1 MDKTLRS
8 ILWILVGL
16 VVLSS
21 FSTGWFYI
29 AKERLYDDYIKL
41 ENLFKTSM
49 DNLNNELL
57 ASNKEKE
64 ETKAKL
70 KAIEGQLEILQ
81 SKNSDLESQYK
92 STLKEKDYLNRE
104 LASVKYG
111 KTFLEKKLKNLES
124 DMFLAGMLKEKV
136 YLQVELNRLKDSLAP
151 KDTEIERLKSENMD
165 MSIKLSKAQEEK
177 NAIEEKLKDSTQV
190 AEILSR
196 DLLQEKDKT
205 SLDRQEFEKTR
216 MENNILMAKIAK
228 IENISYEYNKLLAE
242 KQDMEI
248 RLSKLE
254 GNIEYKNQELDKLK
268 TALTVKEKSVQEMRA
283 EAYHTQEEVDLPPI
297 VLSAGSQKIAKLT
310 TPSLERIG
318 HDSSLKGRV
327 LTVNA
332 KHNFVV
338 IDLGKQDG
346 IDTGSVFAVYREEIF
361 LGSIEVIQTR
371 ERIAAADIKNVKEGF
386 SIEVNDVV
394 VKR

>member
-29 AKERLYDDYIKL
+29 AKERLCDDYIKL
-41 ENLFKTSM
+41 ENLFKASM

-81 SKNSDLESQYK
+81 SQNSDLESQYK

-111 KTFLEKKLKNLES
+111 KAFLEKKLKNLES
-124 DMFLAGMLKEKV
+124 DMFVAGMLKEKV
-136 YLQVELNRLKDSLAP
+136 YLQVELNRLKDSLVP
-151 KDTEIERLKSENMD
+151 KDIEIERLKSENMD

-196 DLLQEKDKT
+196 DLLQEKDKV
-205 SLDRQEFEKTR
+205 SLDKQEFEKTR
-216 MENNILMAKIAK
+216 MENNILRAKVAE
-228 IENISYEYNKLLAE
+228 IENMPYEYNKLLAE
-242 KQDMEI
+242 KQDMDM

-268 TALTVKEKSVQEMRA
+268 TALTVKEKSVQEIRA

-297 VLSAGSQKIAKLT
+297 VLSAGSQKTAMLT

-327 LTVNA
+327 LTVNTE
-332 KHNFVV
+332 HNFVV

-346 IDTGSVFAVYREEIF
+346 IDTGSVFAVYRGEIF

-386 SIEVNDVV
+386 FIEVNDVV